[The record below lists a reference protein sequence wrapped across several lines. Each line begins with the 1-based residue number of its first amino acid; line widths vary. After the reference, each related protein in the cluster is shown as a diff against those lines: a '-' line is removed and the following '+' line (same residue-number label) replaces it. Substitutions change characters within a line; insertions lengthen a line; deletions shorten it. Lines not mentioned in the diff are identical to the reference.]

1 MQFSELTAVGTIQG
15 KPILDHKDGK
25 AMCQFTLQVD
35 APGKQGL
42 RTSEIACRI
51 IGGNAAACW
60 STIMQGDELT
70 VVGIPYA
77 EAWLD
82 AENNPHGR
90 MCVRCNFVRY
100 SQEVLNRIDANRL
113 T

>member
-1 MQFSELTAVGTIQG
+1 MQFSELTAVGIIQG
-15 KPILDHKDGK
+15 KPILDHADGK
-25 AMCQFTLQVD
+25 AICQFTLRVE

-42 RTSEIACRI
+42 RASEIACRI

-60 STIMQGDELT
+60 SSITQGDEIT

-82 AENNPHGR
+82 EENRPRGR
-90 MCVRCNFVRY
+90 QCLRCNFVRY
-100 SQEVLNRIDANRL
+100 SQDVLNRIDANRL